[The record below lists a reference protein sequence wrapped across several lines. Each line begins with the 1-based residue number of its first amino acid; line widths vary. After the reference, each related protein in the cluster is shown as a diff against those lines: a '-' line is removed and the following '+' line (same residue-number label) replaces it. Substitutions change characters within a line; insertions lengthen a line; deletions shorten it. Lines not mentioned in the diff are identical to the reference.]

1 MYRMIT
7 NCGTRYVFIRLLH
20 FSAPRVAFLIS
31 FFLTILFPPF
41 DWCWRC
47 SVNFIYWL
55 MILWSMHYIYVMK
68 VMFLFVW
75 EYATLSHLKI
85 CACCSADSYCISG
98 VVFPV
103 SPNTIFFFC
112 MHMCSKNPFRKP
124 YAQWGLINCVL
135 MKPVSNRK
143 ALEGTDV
150 VLRPFLIAGCNAYDN
165 WLYAAQ
171 YVCMCLVLTLLFLN
185 FWNNI
190 CENQSFYPVLEK
202 QLMLIMSCNFC
213 FSFIHVLPLFLL
225 PIFPLQFLLILLVG
239 VGVCILFLRKSLN
252 Y

>member
-1 MYRMIT
+1 MVYALYKCYESDVLICVRICYFVSFKDLCML
-7 NCGTRYVFIRLLH
+7 FSWFLLY
-20 FSAPRVAFLIS
+20 I
-31 FFLTILFPPF
+31 
-41 DWCWRC
+41 
-47 SVNFIYWL
+47 
-55 MILWSMHYIYVMK
+55 WS
-68 VMFLFVW
+68 
-75 EYATLSHLKI
+75 
-85 CACCSADSYCISG
+85 CISCI
-98 VVFPV
+98 
-103 SPNTIFFFC
+103 SQHNFFFC

-135 MKPVSNRK
+135 MKPVANRK

-150 VLRPFLIAGCNAYDN
+150 VLRPFFIAGCNAYDN